1 MSTRTKRLTAAGS
14 APDEVK
20 TLELSLPIP
29 SDRERRVEALDFL
42 NRAVEQYIEDYGDDV
57 YGDDDESSIKPDIHF
72 PGKKTRRANADDDDF
87 IPDRPEGRAIT
98 VPQAIQ
104 LCLCAVLIF
113 FLW

>member
-1 MSTRTKRLTAAGS
+1 MSTRSKRLAAGS

-29 SDRERRVEALDFL
+29 SDRQRRVEALDFL

-57 YGDDDESSIKPDIHF
+57 YGEDELESSIRPDIHF
-72 PGKKTRRANADDDDF
+72 PGKKARSAAADDDF
-87 IPDRPEGRAIT
+87 IPDRPEGRGLS

-104 LCLCAVLIF
+104 LCLCAVVIF